1 MSPHASELQH
11 RRDPWTPSPR
21 RRPVAGRST
30 LFPADDLS
38 PWLATSL
45 PPCASH
51 NPSTTSLDDG
61 LSKTPPPS
69 HAPEV
74 ITELRLE
81 QNLALLAA
89 STESPSG
96 HFLTHLLAP
105 PVGADSNATD
115 AAPPQPQG
123 EHRTAWR
130 TTCATA
136 SGHIGR
142 GSRWNRCGRASMR
155 TRRSAASR

>member
-45 PPCASH
+45 TPCASH
-51 NPSTTSLDDG
+51 NPATTYLD

-74 ITELRLE
+74 ITELPLE
-81 QNLALLAA
+81 RKLALLAA
-89 STESPSG
+89 PTVTPPRRS
-96 HFLTHLLAP
+96 LTHLLAP

-123 EHRTAWR
+123 EHRTAW
-130 TTCATA
+130 
-136 SGHIGR
+136 
-142 GSRWNRCGRASMR
+142 
-155 TRRSAASR
+155 